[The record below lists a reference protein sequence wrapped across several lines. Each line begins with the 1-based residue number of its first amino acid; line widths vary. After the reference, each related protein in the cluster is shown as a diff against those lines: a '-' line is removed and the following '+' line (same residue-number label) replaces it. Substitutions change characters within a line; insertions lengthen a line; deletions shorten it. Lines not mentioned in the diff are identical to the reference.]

1 MRFALVAAL
10 MLASAPAFAQA
21 TDSPSS
27 YRASGSTQT
36 AAYVGSADCMGLWEP
51 ATHMSR
57 QEWGRTCQ
65 RVQGRLQEIRQI
77 ETSGT
82 QAPLDRNK

>member
-1 MRFALVAAL
+1 MRFAFVAAL
-10 MLASAPAFAQA
+10 TLASAPAFAQT
-21 TDSPSS
+21 TDAPSS
-27 YRASGSTQT
+27 YRGAGFTRT

-51 ATHMSR
+51 ATHMSK
-57 QEWGRTCQ
+57 QEWGRTCR

-82 QAPLDRNK
+82 QAPPDHNK